1 MANWFLKKY
10 NAKLRLEGNDLIE
23 ECDDYVMD
31 KVEDEQDD
39 TEFYFDEII
48 DKFSD
53 HDEVLLEDS
62 IDPNLENSSIGTPNP
77 IQILK
82 NLPKV
87 VNLVGWLRTNVILRQ
102 L

>member
-1 MANWFLKKY
+1 
-10 NAKLRLEGNDLIE
+10 
-23 ECDDYVMD
+23 MD

-62 IDPNLENSSIGTPNP
+62 IDPNLENSSIGTPNLEELAESSESGWMTSNQCHP
-77 IQILK
+77 QTT
-82 NLPKV
+82 
-87 VNLVGWLRTNVILRQ
+87 LVRRKTLVTNSGWMT
-102 L
+102 